1 MTRRTASRPSALL
14 LVLVFA
20 GLAGLAGLAPARV
33 APQTSGVLTA
43 PIGPPVLEPAATGGI
58 AVVDRALAKL
68 STHRRLL
75 VIAAHPDDEDTSLLT
90 LVSRG
95 MGGESAYLAMSRGEG
110 GQNLIGPELGVDLG
124 LIRSRELLAARG
136 VDGGRQYFAR
146 AFDFGYTRSLE
157 ETLRLWPKEVL
168 VEDTV
173 RVIRRFKPQ
182 VVVSIFPGQPHPNH
196 GQHQAAG
203 VAAHEAFPL
212 AGDPKALPQL
222 AQEGLL
228 PWTPQALYRSGWFN
242 PPPEA
247 ITLPI
252 GGVDPLAGRSY
263 YQIAMASRSQ
273 HRSQDMGLLLELG
286 PKDTRVVP
294 EAGAAVGAKDLF
306 SGIDT
311 RLAGIAATVTDP
323 DRRRHAAD
331 QLDAAQAAA
340 ERTRGALAP
349 GKLGDAVPGFA
360 EILTHLR
367 AAEAYLDRP
376 EERPVRELIAEK
388 IDVAEA
394 GLVAAAGIALD
405 ATTESEALTAGETF
419 PVQAV
424 LWNSGGR
431 EVAKADVELVPSAE
445 WGGDPLTAA
454 AQDAAPGALAT
465 WDLKAPVPSGAA
477 VTTPYFLRKPMS
489 GSLYD
494 WSAAAPAERG
504 EPFGPAPLVARF
516 SFAVDGT
523 PVTLERE
530 VVHRHRDQALGEIRR
545 PIRVVPRVE
554 VSVADALLVWPV
566 ARKEPRRLQ
575 VTLTSHA
582 AQAVEGRL
590 EGTLGAGW
598 APVEPV
604 AFALEPGEEKA
615 VEVAIRP
622 AAGLAPGRYR
632 LGLAA
637 VLADGSRYDLAA
649 PVIDY
654 PHIRATP
661 HPKPAGLA
669 ISVADVKLPPLKRVG
684 YIRGA
689 SDRVPEF
696 LLQAGVPLEL
706 LGEPELLEGD
716 LGRYD
721 AIVVGS
727 RAYETDPVLARANH
741 RLLDYARAGGLVIIQ
756 YQQYPFIEGK
766 FAPFAMDIARPH
778 DRVTDETAAATVL
791 DPASPVFTTPN
802 RIGPQDWEGWVQER
816 GLYFAHTWDPAF
828 VPLLAFTDPDQ
839 PETRGGLLVAPLG
852 KGHYVYTGL
861 SFFRQLP
868 AGVPG
873 AYRLFANLLALK

>member
-1 MTRRTASRPSALL
+1 MLA
-14 LVLVFA
+14 
-20 GLAGLAGLAPARV
+20 LAGFAPARV
-33 APQTSGVLTA
+33 APQAAASPV
-43 PIGPPVLEPAATGGI
+43 GPPVLEPPSTGGI

-95 MGGESAYLAMSRGEG
+95 MGGESAYLSMSRGEG
-110 GQNLIGPELGVDLG
+110 GQNLIGRELGVDLG

-136 VDGGRQYFAR
+136 VDGGRQFFTR
-146 AFDFGYTRSLE
+146 AFDFGYTRSVE
-157 ETLRLWPKEVL
+157 ETLRLWPKESL
-168 VEDTV
+168 LEDTV

-182 VVVSIFPGQPHPNH
+182 VVVSVFPGQPHPNH

-203 VAAHEAFPL
+203 VVAHEAFPL
-212 AGDPKALPQL
+212 AGDPQALPRL
-222 AQEGLL
+222 AGEGLL

-247 ITLPI
+247 VTLPI
-252 GGVDPLAGRSY
+252 GGVDPFAGRSF
-263 YQIAMASRSQ
+263 YQIAMASRSM

-294 EAGAAVGAKDLF
+294 EAGAALATPAAPTATTATAATDAKDLF

-311 RLAGIAATVTDP
+311 RLAAIAATVPDP
-323 DRRRHAAD
+323 ERRRHAAD
-331 QLDAAQAAA
+331 DLGAAQAAA
-340 ERTRGALAP
+340 ERTRAALAP
-349 GKLGDAVPGFA
+349 AGLDKAVPGFI
-360 EILTHLR
+360 EILRHLR
-367 AAEAYLDRP
+367 AAEAFLDRP

-388 IDVAEA
+388 IGVAEA
-394 GLVAAAGIALD
+394 GLTAAAGIALD
-405 ATTESEALTAGETF
+405 ATTGSEALTGGETF
-419 PVQAV
+419 PVQAL

-431 EVAKADVELVPSAE
+431 EVAKATVELVPAAE
-445 WGGDPLTAA
+445 WGGADVTAA
-454 AQDAAPGALAT
+454 AQDAAPGALAK
-465 WDLKAPVPSGAA
+465 WDLQVPVPAAAA
-477 VTTPYFLRKPMS
+477 VTAPYFLRKPLA
-489 GSLYD
+489 GDLYD
-494 WSAAAPAERG
+494 WSEAAPAERG
-504 EPFGPAPLVARF
+504 EPFGPPPLVARF
-516 SFAVDGT
+516 SFAVDGE

-545 PIRVVPRVE
+545 PLRVVPRVE
-554 VSVADALLVWPV
+554 VSVADELLIWPV
-566 ARKEPRRLQ
+566 ARKEPRRLR
-575 VTLTSHA
+575 VTLESHA
-582 AQAVEGRL
+582 AQAVRGRL
-590 EGTLGAGW
+590 EASDGAGW

-615 VEVAIRP
+615 VEVALRP

-632 LGLAA
+632 VGLTA
-637 VLADGSRYDLAA
+637 VLSDGEDGSRYDSAA

-654 PHIRATP
+654 PHIRPTP
-661 HPKPAGLA
+661 HPKPAA
-669 ISVADVKLPPLKRVG
+669 VTVSAADIKLPPLKRVG

-706 LGEPELLEGD
+706 LGAHELLEGD
-716 LGRYD
+716 LTHYD

-727 RAYETDPVLARANH
+727 RAYETDAALAQANH
-741 RLLDYARAGGLVIIQ
+741 RLLDYARAGGLVIVQ
-756 YQQYPFIEGK
+756 YQQYPFIDGK
-766 FAPFAMDIARPH
+766 FAPFALDIAKPH
-778 DRVTDETAAATVL
+778 DRITDETAAATVL
-791 DPASPVFTTPN
+791 DPASPVFNTPN
-802 RIGPQDWEGWVQER
+802 KIGPRDWEGWVQER

-839 PETRGGLLVAPLG
+839 PEMRGGLLVAQLG

-873 AYRLFANLLALK
+873 AYRLFANLLALR

>member
-1 MTRRTASRPSALL
+1 MTRRIANRRSVLL
-14 LVLVFA
+14 LMLA
-20 GLAGLAGLAPARV
+20 LAGFAPARV
-33 APQTSGVLTA
+33 APQAAAA
-43 PIGPPVLEPAATGGI
+43 PVGPPVLEPASTGGA

-95 MGGESAYLAMSRGEG
+95 MGGESAYLSMSRGEG
-110 GQNLIGPELGVDLG
+110 GQNLIGRELGVDLG

-136 VDGGRQYFAR
+136 VDGGRQFFTR
-146 AFDFGYTRSLE
+146 AFDFGYTRSVE
-157 ETLRLWPKEVL
+157 ETLRLWPKESL
-168 VEDTV
+168 LEDTV

-182 VVVSIFPGQPHPNH
+182 VIVSIFPGQPHPNH

-203 VAAHEAFPL
+203 VVAHEAFPL
-212 AGDPKALPQL
+212 AGDPQALPRL
-222 AQEGLL
+222 AEEGLL
-228 PWTPQALYRSGWFN
+228 PWAPQALYRSGWFN
-242 PPPEA
+242 PPPNA
-247 ITLPI
+247 VTLPI
-252 GGVDPLAGRSY
+252 GGVDPFVGRSF
-263 YQIAMASRSQ
+263 YQIAMASRGM

-286 PKDTRVVP
+286 PEDTRVVP
-294 EAGAAVGAKDLF
+294 EAGAAVTPAGAKELF

-311 RLAGIAATVTDP
+311 RLAGIAATVADP
-323 DRRRHAAD
+323 ERRRHAAD
-331 QLDAAQAAA
+331 DLDAAQAAA
-340 ERTRGALAP
+340 ERTRAALAP
-349 GKLGDAVPGFA
+349 ASLEKAVPGFI
-360 EILTHLR
+360 EILGHLR
-367 AAEAYLDRP
+367 AAEAFLDRP

-388 IDVAEA
+388 IGVAES
-394 GLVAAAGIALD
+394 GLTAAAGIALD
-405 ATTESEALTAGETF
+405 ATTERETLTGGETF
-419 PVQAV
+419 PVQAL

-431 EVAKADVELVPSAE
+431 EVAKATVELVPAAE
-445 WGGDPLTAA
+445 WGGETATAA
-454 AQDAAPGALAT
+454 AQDAAPGALAK
-465 WDLKAPVPSGAA
+465 WDLQVPVPAGAA
-477 VTTPYFLRKPMS
+477 VTAPYFLRKPLA
-489 GSLYD
+489 GDLYD
-494 WSAAAPAERG
+494 WSGAAPAERG
-504 EPFGPAPLVARF
+504 EPFGPPSLVARF
-516 SFAVDGT
+516 SFAVDGV

-545 PIRVVPRVE
+545 PLRVVPRVE
-554 VSVADALLVWPV
+554 VSLADELLIWPV

-575 VTLTSHA
+575 VTLESHA
-582 AQAVEGRL
+582 AQAVRGRL
-590 EGTLGAGW
+590 EASDGPGW

-604 AFALEPGEEKA
+604 AFALEPGEEKI
-615 VEVAIRP
+615 VEVSLRP

-632 LGLAA
+632 VGLAA
-637 VLADGSRYDLAA
+637 VLEDGSRYDSAA

-654 PHIRATP
+654 PHIRPTP
-661 HPKPAGLA
+661 HPKPAA
-669 ISVADVKLPPLKRVG
+669 VAVSAADIKLPPLKRVG

-706 LGEPELLEGD
+706 LGPHELLEGD

-727 RAYETDPVLARANH
+727 RAYETDAALAQANH
-741 RLLDYARAGGLVIIQ
+741 RLLDYARAGGLVIVQ
-756 YQQYPFIEGK
+756 YQQYPFIDGK
-766 FAPFAMDIARPH
+766 FAPFAMDIAKPH
-778 DRVTDETAAATVL
+778 DRITDETAAATVL

-839 PETRGGLLVAPLG
+839 PEMRGGLLVARLG

-873 AYRLFANLLALK
+873 AYRLFANLLGLK